1 VDGTVLISVVKSA
14 VIIMVEG
21 AVMSIINKMHE
32 DFQQIQQAQPI
43 LSAMPVTKSKQK
55 ALLFILI
62 VLLIGSSLGLSYLIF
77 SQDKAVKENLHQI
90 IKEQQIAPPVAAA
103 LLSSSVQEKVITA
116 PKLLSSSVQ
125 EKVITA
131 PKLLSSP
138 MQDKVIAEPLLVKQ
152 AVEQS
157 SKTNLPNK
165 LAVVNPASIKKE
177 AQKAVLVQTSDKK
190 IGVKNTT
197 SVITEQAN
205 EESHLSIKASQLSK
219 QELAQIHLKEA
230 DKAQDK
236 GDFKLA
242 AEKKQQALGLLP
254 ELNEVRKSLALY
266 YYGQGEVDRAQRLL
280 KHGVV
285 ISPDYP
291 DFNLMLSRI
300 ALKEG
305 DQQKAYLYLEQHPP
319 EVEGNLDY
327 YASYAILAQKF
338 KKYEQS
344 ERLYSSLLS
353 QRPNNGRWRMSLAIV
368 QDRQAKRQLAVT
380 NYEQALLQTDL
391 SSKAKT
397 YIKQRLSYLGQH

>member
-1 VDGTVLISVVKSA
+1 
-14 VIIMVEG
+14 
-21 AVMSIINKMHE
+21 MSIINKMHE

-43 LSAMPVTKSKQK
+43 LSAMPATKSKQK

-116 PKLLSSSVQ
+116 PKLLSS
-125 EKVITA
+125 
-131 PKLLSSP
+131 P

-157 SKTNLPNK
+157 SNTNLPNK
-165 LAVVNPASIKKE
+165 LAVVNPVSIKKE